1 MPGDIAKLHASTTE
15 SLSHTSP
22 ARQDQSNYRRDRTAP
37 RPQSKPRVT
46 FHKYITSFFG
56 NAHHNR
62 SAESETSRSL
72 SRASSF
78 RSNPRSS
85 LHGSTPSIDFMSPA
99 AFMFSGPALHRT
111 SSVDDSTSHLPTPT
125 STGSERQPL
134 SRTWTD
140 SFSMLEEA
148 NILDEGLLEPSVEI
162 GIVRTMSDV
171 LLGIDTPSEES
182 ATALEHNLHHELP
195 FDIHQSPRVTT
206 ARHFPSESV
215 AYTLATLLLPHLDL
229 AA

>member
-1 MPGDIAKLHASTTE
+1 
-15 SLSHTSP
+15 
-22 ARQDQSNYRRDRTAP
+22 
-37 RPQSKPRVT
+37 
-46 FHKYITSFFG
+46 
-56 NAHHNR
+56 
-62 SAESETSRSL
+62 
-72 SRASSF
+72 
-78 RSNPRSS
+78 
-85 LHGSTPSIDFMSPA
+85 
-99 AFMFSGPALHRT
+99 
-111 SSVDDSTSHLPTPT
+111 
-125 STGSERQPL
+125 
-134 SRTWTD
+134 
-140 SFSMLEEA
+140 MLEEA

-171 LLGIDTPSEES
+171 LLGIDTPSDES